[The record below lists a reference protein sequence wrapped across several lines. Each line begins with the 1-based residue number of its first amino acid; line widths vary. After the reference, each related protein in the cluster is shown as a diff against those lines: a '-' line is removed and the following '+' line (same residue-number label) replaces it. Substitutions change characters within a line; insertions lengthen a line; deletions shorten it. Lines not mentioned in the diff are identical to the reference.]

1 MGVLREFDFGAGMEV
16 ERGAGCGGT
25 HKGCPYDWG
34 WSGVGAGGQVE
45 ALQVGVDPLIGTG

>member
-45 ALQVGVDPLIGTG
+45 ALQVGVDPFIGTG